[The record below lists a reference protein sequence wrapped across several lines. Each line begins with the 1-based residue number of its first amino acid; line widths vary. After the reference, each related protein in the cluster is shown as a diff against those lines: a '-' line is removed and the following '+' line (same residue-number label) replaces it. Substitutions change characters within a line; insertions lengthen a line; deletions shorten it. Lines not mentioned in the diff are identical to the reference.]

1 VVIWRPKDGRFVHDA
16 GGIVGSYVEGEPPLE
31 LPELHRELARW
42 LGQQTESNREML
54 ELQLTTFTFGL
65 IGLLVEVVGVIV
77 ALGDIA
83 RG

>member
-1 VVIWRPKDGRFVHDA
+1 
-16 GGIVGSYVEGEPPLE
+16 
-31 LPELHRELARW
+31 
-42 LGQQTESNREML
+42 ML